1 MLCHSRWNSCLL
13 LLSLAGVR
21 SVLILIVT
29 PHMNSSNQ
37 VTYDIRNLEG
47 RIKFPCN
54 VQVLGLLH
62 TAAVRNVATSVEGL
76 SDVIEKKAA

>member
-1 MLCHSRWNSCLL
+1 
-13 LLSLAGVR
+13 
-21 SVLILIVT
+21 
-29 PHMNSSNQ
+29 MNSSNQ